1 MGIGFRELLII
12 LVIALVLFGA
22 KRLRSVGSDL
32 GTAVRGF
39 KKAVNEGDD
48 EATRQLMAAFYRHC
62 TADGSRAA
70 RCGDPA
76 AALAAAGR
84 EVRLAWNHPFYW
96 ASFSVHGI

>member
-32 GTAVRGF
+32 GAAVRGF

-48 EATRQLMAAFYRHC
+48 EGTRQLNDLSGKDADFKERADAAKSDSKPN
-62 TADGSRAA
+62 A
-70 RCGDPA
+70 
-76 AALAAAGR
+76 
-84 EVRLAWNHPFYW
+84 
-96 ASFSVHGI
+96 